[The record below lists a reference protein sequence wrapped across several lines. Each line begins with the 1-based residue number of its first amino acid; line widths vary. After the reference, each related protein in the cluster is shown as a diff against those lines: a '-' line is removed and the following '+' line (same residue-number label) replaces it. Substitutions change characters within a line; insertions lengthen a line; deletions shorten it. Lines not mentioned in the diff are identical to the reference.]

1 MKSIQLAWHPGTARF
16 EATGHS
22 GSRIA
27 FEAPGETCTV
37 SDGSAEIARLR
48 LCGGDRLARFR
59 QGGLDQTAA
68 QPASL
73 LSCGVYPQT
82 MHEQPALGVFD
93 RQVQDRHDDGLHGP
107 AAGPSPAE
115 LLLVAGAG
123 CAAWDLVEILRKQRQ
138 DVAAIDVAVDG
149 EQQPDAPW
157 TFRRVELRFTVR
169 GRGLDRRHVERA
181 VELSVERTCSV
192 LSTIREAAT
201 VVYTTLVEE
210 ESPVRGD

>member
-22 GSRIA
+22 GSRIT
-27 FEAPGETCTV
+27 FEAPGEPGTV
-37 SDGSAEIARLR
+37 PL
-48 LCGGDRLARFR
+48 
-59 QGGLDQTAA
+59 
-68 QPASL
+68 
-73 LSCGVYPQT
+73 
-82 MHEQPALGVFD
+82 
-93 RQVQDRHDDGLHGP
+93 DDGLHGP

-201 VVYTTLVEE
+201 VAYTTLVEE
-210 ESPVRGD
+210 DSPVHGD

>member
-1 MKSIQLAWHPGTARF
+1 MKSIQLAWRPGTARF
-16 EATGHS
+16 VAAGHS
-22 GSRIA
+22 GSPIA
-27 FEAPGETCTV
+27 FEAPGEPGTV
-37 SDGSAEIARLR
+37 PL
-48 LCGGDRLARFR
+48 
-59 QGGLDQTAA
+59 
-68 QPASL
+68 
-73 LSCGVYPQT
+73 
-82 MHEQPALGVFD
+82 
-93 RQVQDRHDDGLHGP
+93 DDGPHGP

-138 DVAAIDVAVDG
+138 DVSAIDVAVDG

-169 GRGLDRRHVERA
+169 GRGLDRRQVERA

-201 VVYTTLVEE
+201 VAYVTLVEE
-210 ESPVRGD
+210 EPPAHDA